1 MEGEGAPSWRGPGGV
16 IRELCRSFGHYN
28 RHLARLQHNL
38 RETKKFFRDV
48 KYSQG
53 HPFASAAFGEGPPTG
68 AGDGAYRDGPGPGGE
83 RGTGGGEVG
92 QGLRRAGRP
101 VFGVWEEME
110 AVCGDKR
117 GGRGGLVG

>member
-1 MEGEGAPSWRGPGGV
+1 MEGEGAPSWRGGSGGL

-53 HPFASAAFGEGPPTG
+53 NLFVSGVEIGEGSTSG
-68 AGDGAYRDGPGPGGE
+68 AGGTRDGGE
-83 RGTGGGEVG
+83 RGRPQSGVYWREGGAEWGLWGWGGGGMAEG
-92 QGLRRAGRP
+92 AEWGM
-101 VFGVWEEME
+101 GVE
-110 AVCGDKR
+110 
-117 GGRGGLVG
+117 

>member
-1 MEGEGAPSWRGPGGV
+1 MEGEGAPSWRGGSGGL

-53 HPFASAAFGEGPPTG
+53 NLFVSGVEIGEGSTSG
-68 AGDGAYRDGPGPGGE
+68 AGGTRDGGE
-83 RGTGGGEVG
+83 
-92 QGLRRAGRP
+92 
-101 VFGVWEEME
+101 
-110 AVCGDKR
+110 
-117 GGRGGLVG
+117 